1 MIIPI
6 KLVIYTCWVFRK
18 NRLLKIFHQST
29 FEKFPEKKL
38 KDKSRGL
45 IDVGETNEISTG
57 IRLND
62 IVRTKLAKMFEN

>member
-6 KLVIYTCWVFRK
+6 KLVIYTWVFRK
-18 NRLLKIFHQST
+18 NRLLTIFHQST
-29 FEKFPEKKL
+29 FQKFPEKNL